1 MDLHFLNIA
10 ELGRLYRVGDVS
22 PVDVVKVFLDRIDQ
36 YDAQT
41 LAYITVTAERAL
53 AQARASEQ
61 MLRVGVDL
69 GPLHGIP
76 IGLKDLFETA
86 GVRTTSGSKAFDH
99 FVPQTSATVAH
110 RLESAGTILLGKT
123 NMVELAFGPYGL
135 NPQYGTPPNPWD
147 KDRVPGGSS
156 SGSGVAVAAGLAT
169 AAVGTDTGGSIRI
182 PASFCGIVGLKPT
195 LERVSRAGATPL
207 SWTLD
212 SVGPMTRCVED
223 AALMF
228 EAMAGPDSADA
239 VTFNQPTVNV
249 TTHLKRDIKGLRI
262 GFVRDPFCIE
272 ADMEVV
278 TAIEEVVRIFEGLGV
293 SVDEMDFPEAREEL
307 ADELTGLGSSLIMPV
322 EGFASHRELLTTH
335 GDAMDARIR
344 DRIQKGG
351 AFGAADYAG
360 VLQKRNALMYAAKKT
375 MCDVDAIICPTMLT
389 TAPLIADVGT
399 APIRLTTRLV
409 NFLGLCAIS
418 LPCGWSYGGLPIG
431 LQIIGKPFEE
441 HMVLRLA
448 YAYEQATLWHD
459 KHPNGF

>member
-36 YDAQT
+36 YDVQT

-53 AQARASEQ
+53 AQAKASEEQ
-61 MLRVGVDL
+61 LGAGVDL

-86 GVRTTSGSKAFDH
+86 GVRTTSGSKAFDG
-99 FVPQTSATVAH
+99 FIPQTSATVAH
-110 RLESAGTILLGKT
+110 RLERAGTILLGKT

-147 KDRVPGGSS
+147 QERVPGGSS

-228 EAMAGPDSADA
+228 EAMAGPDLADP
-239 VTFNQPTVNV
+239 VTLNQPTVNV
-249 TTHLKRDIKGLRI
+249 TSHLKRDIKGLRV
-262 GFVRDPFCIE
+262 GFVRDPFCVE

-278 TAIEEVVRIFEGLGV
+278 TAIEEVLRIFEGLGV
-293 SVDEMDFPEAREEL
+293 SVDEMNFPEAREEL
-307 ADELTGLGSSLIMPV
+307 EDELDGLGSSLIMPV

-335 GDAMDARIR
+335 GDMMDARIR
-344 DRIQKGG
+344 ERIQKGG
-351 AFGAADYAG
+351 AFGAADYAR
-360 VLQKRNALMYAAKKT
+360 VLQKRNDLMRAAKKT
-375 MCDVDAIICPTMLT
+375 MCDVDAMICPTMLT

-418 LPCGWSYGGLPIG
+418 LPCGWSYNGLPIG

-441 HMVLRLA
+441 HVVLRLA
-448 YAYEQATLWHD
+448 YAYEQATLWRD

>member
-1 MDLHFLNIA
+1 MDLHYLNIS
-10 ELGRLYRVGDVS
+10 ELGKLYRSGEVS
-22 PVDVVKVFLDRIDQ
+22 PVEVVNVFLERIDH

-53 AQARASEQ
+53 AQAKTSEQ
-61 MLRVGVDL
+61 QLGAGVDL

-76 IGLKDLFETA
+76 IGLKDLFHTA
-86 GVRTTSGSKAFDH
+86 GVRTTSGSKAYDD

-110 RLESAGTILLGKT
+110 RLERAGTILLGKT

-169 AAVGTDTGGSIRI
+169 AAIGTDTGGSIRI

-223 AALMF
+223 AAFMF
-228 EAMAGPDSADA
+228 EAMAGPDGADF
-239 VTFNQPTVNV
+239 VTLNQPLVNV
-249 TTHLKRDIKGLRI
+249 IAHLKRDVKGLRV
-262 GFVRDPFCIE
+262 GFVRDPFCDE
-272 ADMEVV
+272 ADFEVV
-278 TAIEEVVRIFEGLGV
+278 AAIEEVARIYEGLGV
-293 SVDEMDFPEAREEL
+293 SVVEMDFIEAREEL
-307 ADELTGLGSSLIMPV
+307 DDELTGSGSSLIMPV
-322 EGFASHRELLTTH
+322 EGFATHRELLATH
-335 GDAMDARIR
+335 GDVMDVRIR

-351 AFGAADYAG
+351 DFLAVDYAQ
-360 VLQKRNALMYAAKKT
+360 VLQKRERLRHGAQKT
-375 MCDVDAIICPTMLT
+375 MCDVDALICPTMLT
-389 TAPLIADVGT
+389 PAPRLADVGT
-399 APIRLTTRLV
+399 APVRLTTRLV

-418 LPCGWSYGGLPIG
+418 LPCGWSRDGLPMG
-431 LQIIGKPFEE
+431 LQIIGKPFDEQGI
-441 HMVLRLA
+441 LRLA

-459 KHPNGF
+459 RHPNGY

>member
-1 MDLHFLNIA
+1 VGLHFLNIA
-10 ELGRLYRVGDVS
+10 ELGRLYRLGDVS

-53 AQARASEQ
+53 AQAKASEMQ
-61 MLRVGVDL
+61 LGAGIDL

-76 IGLKDLFETA
+76 IGLKDLFHTA
-86 GVRTTSGSKAFDH
+86 GVRTTSGSKAFDD
-99 FVPQTSATVAH
+99 FVPQTSATIAH
-110 RLESAGTILLGKT
+110 RLEQAGTILLGKT

-135 NPQYGTPPNPWD
+135 NPKYGTPPNPWD
-147 KDRVPGGSS
+147 TSRVPGGSS

-228 EAMAGPDSADA
+228 EAMAGPDSADP
-239 VTFNQPTVNV
+239 VTLNQPTVNV
-249 TTHLKRDIKGLRI
+249 ITHLKQDIKGLRL
-262 GFVRDPFCIE
+262 GFVRAPFCDE
-272 ADMEVV
+272 ADTEVV

-293 SVDEMDFPEAREEL
+293 SVVEMDFPEAREEL
-307 ADELTGLGSSLIMPV
+307 DDELAGLGSSLIMPV
-322 EGFASHRELLTTH
+322 EGFASHRDLLATQ
-335 GDAMDARIR
+335 GDVMDDRIR
-344 DRIQKGG
+344 ERIQKGG
-351 AFGAADYAG
+351 AFGAADYAN
-360 VLQKRNALMYAAKKT
+360 VLQKRKDLMHRAKKT
-375 MCDVDAIICPTMLT
+375 MCDVDALICPTMLT

-399 APIRLTTRLV
+399 APVRLTTRLV
-409 NFLGLCAIS
+409 NFLGLCAVS
-418 LPCGWSYGGLPIG
+418 LPCGWSHNGLPIG

-441 HMVLRLA
+441 QVILRLA
-448 YAYEQATLWHD
+448 YGYEQATLWHD
-459 KHPNGF
+459 KHPNGY